1 MDYFNIR
8 FPQKDK
14 HMAINSITLKHPR
27 LTEYYI
33 KNTNYP
39 KDDFIGVHSL
49 LVSQLHPSLDIS
61 LY

>member
-1 MDYFNIR
+1 MLST
-8 FPQKDK
+8 KDK

-39 KDDFIGVHSL
+39 KDDFLGVHSL